1 MRQQHQKQSE
11 PDNFAAVIKKIKS
24 LTASQQKFIQEML
37 QQGKKAKHISTMKAL
52 QKSFGVWADRKD
64 MKDSIEYVDTI
75 RKSWASRVKRFN
87 S

>member
-1 MRQQHQKQSE
+1 MQQHHKQAE
-11 PDNFAAVIKKIKS
+11 PENFADVINKIQS

-37 QQGKKAKHISTMKAL
+37 QQGKKAKHVSLMKAL

-64 MKDSIEYVDTI
+64 IKDSIAYVDTM

>member
-1 MRQQHQKQSE
+1 
-11 PDNFAAVIKKIKS
+11 
-24 LTASQQKFIQEML
+24 
-37 QQGKKAKHISTMKAL
+37 MKAL

-64 MKDSIEYVDTI
+64 IKDSIEYADTM

>member
-1 MRQQHQKQSE
+1 MQHQHQKQSE
-11 PDNFAAVIKKIKS
+11 PDNFAAVIKKIQS

-64 MKDSIEYVDTI
+64 MKDSIAYVEAI
-75 RKSWASRVKRFN
+75 RKSWASRVKRVN
-87 S
+87 N